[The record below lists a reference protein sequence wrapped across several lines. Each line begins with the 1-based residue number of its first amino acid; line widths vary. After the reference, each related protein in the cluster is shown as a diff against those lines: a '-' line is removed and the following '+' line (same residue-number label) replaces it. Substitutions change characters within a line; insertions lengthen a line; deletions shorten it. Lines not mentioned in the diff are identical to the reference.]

1 MFCQAD
7 EKFAFP
13 LEMNAYWN
21 QRSPIGGRAT
31 ATRSLAAGFTLIE
44 LLVVMAIIATLLAL
58 VAPRYFG
65 SVEKSKEA
73 VLKQDLATLRDSLD
87 KYYGDTGRYPDSLED
102 LVTKKYL
109 RNIPL
114 DPLTESASTWTT
126 VPPGDPGKGLV
137 YDVKSGAQGKARDG
151 TAYADW

>member
-1 MFCQAD
+1 
-7 EKFAFP
+7 
-13 LEMNAYWN
+13 
-21 QRSPIGGRAT
+21 
-31 ATRSLAAGFTLIE
+31 
-44 LLVVMAIIATLLAL
+44 MAIVATLLTLA
-58 VAPRYFG
+58 VPRYFG

-126 VPPGDPGKGLV
+126 IPPGDPGKGLV